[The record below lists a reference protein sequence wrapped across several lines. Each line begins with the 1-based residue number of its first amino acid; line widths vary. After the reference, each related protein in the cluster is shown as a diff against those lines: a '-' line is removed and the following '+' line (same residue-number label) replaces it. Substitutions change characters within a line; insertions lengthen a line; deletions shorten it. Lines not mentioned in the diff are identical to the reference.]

1 MIRQFKILAAVCAVS
16 LVAACGGS
24 DEHAPPPPGTL
35 AAEATARGFTS
46 LVAAADKAG
55 LVPALSASSSSLT
68 VFAPTDAAFAA
79 LATTLGFPSATAMV
93 AALDGPT
100 LAKILQYHVLPT
112 KKVAAD
118 LVAAG
123 AKSTQS
129 TLYTFEGAASTLAL
143 DTSAGVK
150 ITDEVL
156 NQVTV
161 QTADVAAS
169 NGVIHVI
176 DKVLVPPGVLN
187 LVQMAKLNPTFS
199 VLVEAV
205 GAANLAT
212 TLSGTGPFTVFA
224 PTNDAFTA
232 ALGELGVTKAQLLAS
247 PGLAG
252 VLTYH
257 VVAGNVRAA
266 NVVALPKPASVTTVQ
281 GTAFTVGTSLA
292 ITDGRARIARL
303 VATDVIASNG
313 VIHVIDKVLLPA
325 VAP

>member
-1 MIRQFKILAAVCAVS
+1 MIRKFKIWAAVCAVA

-24 DEHAPPPPGTL
+24 DDPAPPRTL
-35 AAEATARGFTS
+35 AAEATARGFTA

-55 LVPALSASSSSLT
+55 LVPALSASGSSLT
-68 VFAPTDAAFAA
+68 VFAPTDAAFTA
-79 LATTLGFPSATAMV
+79 LATTLGFASASAMV

-100 LAKILQYHVLPT
+100 LAKILQYHVLPM
-112 KKVAAD
+112 KKLAAD

-123 AKSTQS
+123 ATSAQP
-129 TLYTFEGAASTLAL
+129 TLYNFEGAATTLAL
-143 DTSAGVK
+143 NTSAGVK

-156 NQVTV
+156 NQATVT
-161 QTADVAAS
+161 TADVAAS

-205 GAANLAT
+205 VAANLAT
-212 TLSGTGPFTVFA
+212 TLSGTGPLTVFA

-232 ALGELGVTKAQLLAS
+232 PLGEFALTKGQLLAS
-247 PGLAG
+247 PSLAG
-252 VLTYH
+252 ILTYH

-266 NVVALPKPASVTTVQ
+266 AVVALPKPASVTTVQ
-281 GTAFTVGTSLA
+281 GTAFTVGTTLA
-292 ITDGRARIARL
+292 ITDGRARSAKL

-325 VAP
+325 LAP